1 MLLLL
6 ATIAA
11 ASPSGGAA
19 GAGTALREAPLLDKA
34 KGTRAVAAYRKA
46 INDLCDGLWS
56 TPDGKPM
63 RPQWDPNNYD
73 VVRSLAPHT
82 GDERATARL
91 KEIGLDDAD
100 AITLCGSTDPPARPL
115 ASGSFLVAG
124 ADEVLLEVG
133 NGATSGATLT
143 LAIVRG
149 SGKSYHLV
157 THLPAG
163 ARRIGNQFE
172 ARLRLTTRTRRDVLF
187 LCEAGGNQG
196 IYSSTCGFLGHG
208 SFREPPEPSKQ
219 LPTIANPSPEAP
231 ADPGL
236 ADELTLVDVRTCG
249 PVATVEMG
257 KVSARG
263 DRMFVDLVLVD
274 AVAEP
279 AHGEEDSAYCGRQA
293 QRKER
298 RFTLE
303 YKFEDGRLRRVTP
316 IPADVTEV
324 LNKNL

>member
-1 MLLLL
+1 MARVGGRDNASL
-6 ATIAA
+6 A
-11 ASPSGGAA
+11 
-19 GAGTALREAPLLDKA
+19 RLLDA
-34 KGTRAVAAYRKA
+34 HDAERHRLSAALHDDPVQLLTVA
-46 INDLCDGLWS
+46 L
-56 TPDGKPM
+56 M
-63 RPQWDPNNYD
+63 R
-73 VVRSLAPHT
+73 
-82 GDERATARL
+82 
-91 KEIGLDDAD
+91 LD
-100 AITLCGSTDPPARPL
+100 
-115 ASGSFLVAG
+115 
-124 ADEVLLEVG
+124 
-133 NGATSGATLT
+133 
-143 LAIVRG
+143 
-149 SGKSYHLV
+149 GKSYRLV
-157 THLPAG
+157 THLP
-163 ARRIGNQFE
+163 IGNSPAGNRFDPK
-172 ARLRLTTRTRRDVLF
+172 LRLTAPKRKDVLF